1 MKQGDNMITTLE
13 INNGLRTYANSQNC
27 EKALVKLGFDV
38 AKPIIVGI
46 PNSTRVTAIFQLQWA
61 IDKLGSHAIPAL
73 CGQGF
78 MVV

>member
-1 MKQGDNMITTLE
+1 MKKGDKMITTLE
-13 INNGLRTYANSQNC
+13 TSKNLRTYANTENC
-27 EKALVKLGFDV
+27 KKALVKLGFDI

-61 IDKLGSHAIPAL
+61 IDKLGSHAIPTL

>member
-1 MKQGDNMITTLE
+1 MINILEKDNT
-13 INNGLRTYANSQNC
+13 LRTYANTQNC
-27 EKALVKLGFDV
+27 EKALVRLGFDI

-61 IDKLGSHAIPAL
+61 IDKLGSHAIPML
-73 CGQGF
+73 CGEGF